1 MTQLAKSLGFNLADT
16 LTGDIEFLADILKRA
31 GFAVVKPETQ
41 ANDFLLPRVSVSST
55 SVSCFLS
62 IAYVAMLSG
71 AGASSSGMKSPR

>member
-41 ANDFLLPRVSVSST
+41 ANDFLLP
-55 SVSCFLS
+55 
-62 IAYVAMLSG
+62 
-71 AGASSSGMKSPR
+71 